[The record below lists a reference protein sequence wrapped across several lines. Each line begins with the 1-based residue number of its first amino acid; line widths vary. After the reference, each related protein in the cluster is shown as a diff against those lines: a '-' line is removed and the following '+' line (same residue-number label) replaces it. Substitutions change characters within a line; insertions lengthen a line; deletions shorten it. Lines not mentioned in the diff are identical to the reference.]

1 MSKQM
6 KAKRAILYIRV
17 STDEQAEKGHSLHH
31 QEDRLR
37 NHCAINGIEVVALFK
52 EDFSAKTFDR
62 PEFNRLLD
70 YLKKNKE
77 QVDLLLFLKWD
88 RFSRNAPE
96 AYNMISTLHKHK
108 VEPQAIE
115 QPLDL
120 SVPEN
125 KIMLAIYLTT
135 PEVENDRRSLN
146 TIAGMRRALKN
157 GQWTGQAPIGYANKR
172 DDANK
177 PIVLPDANAHLVQY
191 AFELFA
197 TGQYPIEVARKMMNE
212 KGLKVS
218 RNAFWIMLRNP
229 FYVGKIVVPAYKD
242 EESAIVTGKHQPLI
256 SLDIFNDVQD
266 VLLGRKKIGMPAR
279 RTKQE
284 QLPLRGFLA
293 CRICGKT
300 MTGSGSSGNGGKY
313 YYYHCF
319 DGCKERVKAEDVNKT
334 FYDRLKEVSENQKL
348 IKTVEALTT
357 NLHKKTNDDQQTQ
370 TEKIDKEISTYRSRL
385 ENAQTLM
392 LDGDL
397 DASEYRSI
405 KAKLQPEIEKLV
417 RLLSK
422 VNEKNPE
429 EREILEFGI
438 YFLCNM
444 VELLTEADLELKHQI
459 IGSMFPKKIVF
470 ENNELR
476 TNIEDGVIP
485 MLLATS
491 KGFKGK
497 KEKGPKNFDPSS
509 CLVPRTGIEPALP
522 CDNQILSLA
531 RLPIPPSGLFRNNCH
546 FDVTCSPI
554 IGLQIY

>member
-1 MSKQM
+1 MRQ
-6 KAKRAILYIRV
+6 KRAILYIRV

-52 EDFSAKTFDR
+52 EDYSAKTFER

-70 YLKKNKE
+70 FLKKNKE

-96 AYNMISTLHKHK
+96 AYNMINTLHKHK

-157 GQWTGQAPIGYANKR
+157 GQWANLAPIGYANKR
-172 DDANK
+172 DENNR
-177 PIVLPDANAHLVQY
+177 PIVLFDRNAPLVKE

-197 TGQYPIEVARKMMNE
+197 TGQYPIDIVRKMFNE
-212 KGLKVS
+212 KGLKIT
-218 RNAFWIMLRNP
+218 RNAFWSMLRNP
-229 FYVGKIVVPAYKD
+229 FYVGKIVIPAYKD
-242 EESAIVTGKHQPLI
+242 EETTIVQGKHEPLI
-256 SLDIFNDVQD
+256 SMDVFNDVQD

-284 QLPLRGFLA
+284 QLPLRGFLT

-319 DGCKERVKAEDVNKT
+319 DGCKERVKAENVNQT
-334 FYDRLKEVSENQKL
+334 FFKELRGVSNNKKL
-348 IKTVEALTT
+348 IQTVNALTS
-357 NLHKKTNDDQQTQ
+357 NLHKRTNADQKAQA
-370 TEKIDKEISTYRSRL
+370 EKVEKEIQIYRSRL
-385 ENAQTLM
+385 DNAQTLM
-392 LDGDL
+392 LDGEL

-405 KAKLQPEIEKLV
+405 KAKIQPELEKLV
-417 RLLSK
+417 RAQTAI
-422 VNEKNPE
+422 NQKNPE
-429 EREILEFGI
+429 EQEIQEFGI
-438 YFLCNM
+438 YFLMNM
-444 VELLTEADLELKHQI
+444 AELLIEADLELKNKI
-459 IGSMFPKKIVF
+459 IGSMFPKKLVF

-476 TNIEDGVIP
+476 TNIEDGVMP
-485 MLLATS
+485 MLIATS
-491 KGFKGK
+491 KAFSVNKKGEL
-497 KEKGPKNFDPSS
+497 EKSSSPS
-509 CLVPRTGIEPALP
+509 CLVPGTGIEPALP
-522 CDNQILSLA
+522 CENQILSLA
-531 RLPIPPSGLFRNNCH
+531 RLPIPPSGRW
-546 FDVTCSPI
+546 
-554 IGLQIY
+554 

>member
-1 MSKQM
+1 M
-6 KAKRAILYIRV
+6 KVRKAILYIRV
-17 STDEQAEKGHSLHH
+17 STDEQAEKGYSLQH

-37 NHCAINGIEVVALFK
+37 NHCAINGIEILALFK
-52 EDFSAKTFDR
+52 EDYSAKTFER
-62 PEFNRLLD
+62 PEFNKLLL

-77 QVDLLLFLKWD
+77 QADLLLFLKWD

-157 GQWTGQAPIGYANKR
+157 GQWANLAPIGYANKR
-172 DDANK
+172 DDDNK
-177 PIVLPDANAHLVQY
+177 PIVLFNANAPLVKE
-191 AFELFA
+191 AFEVFA
-197 TGQYPIEVARKMMNE
+197 TGQYPIDVVRKMYNE
-212 KGLKVS
+212 KGLKLT
-218 RNAFWIMLRNP
+218 RNAFWSMLRNP
-229 FYVGKIVVPAYKD
+229 FYVGKVIVPAYKD
-242 EESAIVTGKHQPLI
+242 EESMLVQGKHQPLI
-256 SLDIFNDVQD
+256 SMSVFNDVQD

-284 QLPLRGFLA
+284 QLPLRGFLT

-300 MTGSGSSGNGGKY
+300 LTGSGSSGNGGKY

-319 DGCKERVKAEDVNKT
+319 EGCKERFKAADANSIFYERLSNISNNKKLIRTIEAITSDVNNRATK
-334 FYDRLKEVSENQKL
+334 
-348 IKTVEALTT
+348 
-357 NLHKKTNDDQQTQ
+357 DQQEQ
-370 TEKIDKEISTYRSRL
+370 AEKVEKEIKTYRSRL

-397 DASEYRSI
+397 DAAEYRSI

-417 RLLSK
+417 RQQSK
-422 VNEKNPE
+422 LNERNPE
-429 EREILEFGI
+429 EKEILDFGI
-438 YFLCNM
+438 YFLNNM
-444 VELLTEADLELKHQI
+444 VELLTEADLEAKHQI
-459 IGSMFPKKIVF
+459 IGSMFPKKIIF

-476 TNIEDGVIP
+476 TNIEDGVMP

-491 KGFKGK
+491 KGFKENK
-497 KEKGPKNFDPSS
+497 KGELKKISSPS
-509 CLVPRTGIEPALP
+509 CVVPRTGIEPALP

-531 RLPIPPSGLFRNNCH
+531 RLPIPPSGQFLRE
-546 FDVTCSPI
+546 
-554 IGLQIY
+554 